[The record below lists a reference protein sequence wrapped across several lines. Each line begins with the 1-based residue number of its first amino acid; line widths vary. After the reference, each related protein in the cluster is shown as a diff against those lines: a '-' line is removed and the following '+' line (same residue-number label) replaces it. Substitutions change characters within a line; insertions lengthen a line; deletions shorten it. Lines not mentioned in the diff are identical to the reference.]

1 MFCTKNQAL
10 KNIISFWSLKLLGN
24 YRSTPDIYSFPL
36 IRYSFLRVHQSCG
49 RFLKTLGH
57 VTRINK
63 VIKQRW
69 HIKMRQRLPPN
80 GAQIRPARK
89 TAAVAVK
96 MRTMPVKWRLEF
108 IMHTPCSAYL

>member
-1 MFCTKNQAL
+1 
-10 KNIISFWSLKLLGN
+10 
-24 YRSTPDIYSFPL
+24 
-36 IRYSFLRVHQSCG
+36 
-49 RFLKTLGH
+49 
-57 VTRINK
+57 
-63 VIKQRW
+63 
-69 HIKMRQRLPPN
+69 MRQRLPQN